1 MLRGYFSIIAHLAGV
16 LPIEKQCGGGGI
28 WTPRPSGYEPDEL
41 PLLHSAIYALQV
53 GLEPTTSW
61 LTVNCANRL
70 RHWSKNANSNICW
83 DGGDWTHMW
92 PITLSTA
99 YKAEGIHPM
108 IIKITSYI
116 YHVIFMLDLLSPHS
130 FHYTAFGIPID
141 LNHVFATTRSFNC
154 QFSIPQKHIKYVSPS
169 DVTLFVFL
177 FLLFPLCQWTRLF
190 LKSFANI
197 LPIFQLDNYPE
208 SFSSFFNICSLFL
221 PKKNCDAE
229 LFTVSSS
236 QFWGYVVF

>member
-1 MLRGYFSIIAHLAGV
+1 MSLTS
-16 LPIEKQCGGGGI
+16 
-28 WTPRPSGYEPDEL
+28 W
-41 PLLHSAIYALQV
+41 PLLHSAIFALQV
-53 GLEPTTSW
+53 GLEPTTYW

-70 RHWSKNANSNICW
+70 RYWSKNANSNICW

-116 YHVIFMLDLLSPHS
+116 YHVTFMLDLLSPHS

-154 QFSIPQKHIKYVSPS
+154 QFSIPQKHIKYVTPS
-169 DVTLFVFL
+169 EVTLFVFL
-177 FLLFPLCQWTRLF
+177 FLLFPLCQRTRFKF
-190 LKSFANI
+190 LHCKYTNNI
-197 LPIFQLDNYPE
+197 LKRQ
-208 SFSSFFNICSLFL
+208 
-221 PKKNCDAE
+221 
-229 LFTVSSS
+229 
-236 QFWGYVVF
+236 